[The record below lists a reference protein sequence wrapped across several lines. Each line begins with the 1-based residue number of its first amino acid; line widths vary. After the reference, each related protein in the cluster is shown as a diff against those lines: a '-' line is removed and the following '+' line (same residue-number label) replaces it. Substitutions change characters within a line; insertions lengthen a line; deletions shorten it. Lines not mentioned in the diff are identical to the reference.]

1 MPSAC
6 AGVYMMVHD
15 RLKKKLKSACP
26 TQSSPTPH
34 YMQTLFVL
42 FAQSIYVT
50 AMQLRTHADMQMLFV
65 LICSVYLCNCNAA
78 KIRKQLSATGQ
89 APPQDA
95 FSHLSSTFMEPLN
108 YLLVASADHIC
119 RRIVQRNAQTK
130 RYVPHA
136 KVIVDNNM

>member
-78 KIRKQLSATGQ
+78 KIRKQLSALFYSGMGHT
-89 APPQDA
+89 D
-95 FSHLSSTFMEPLN
+95 F
-108 YLLVASADHIC
+108 
-119 RRIVQRNAQTK
+119 
-130 RYVPHA
+130 
-136 KVIVDNNM
+136 